1 MLLLAALTH
10 HRNSA
15 KPAAAPGN
23 GLGTR
28 NCRLRRGFL
37 FPRHRNQLGR
47 QLSPVGWWPS
57 INAWR
62 F

>member
-1 MLLLAALTH
+1 MLLAALTH

-15 KPAAAPGN
+15 KPGTAAPGN

>member
-1 MLLLAALTH
+1 MLLAALTH

-15 KPAAAPGN
+15 NPGTAAPGN

-47 QLSPVGWWPS
+47 QLSPVGWWTS
-57 INAWR
+57 SMR
-62 F
+62 